1 MPKLLQIYDEDL
13 ATLEQLCPEIAD
25 RLIGQMDNALRIK
38 MRRIQTILSNVRWNY
53 GPPTQVESIPASD
66 EGG

>member
-13 ATLEQLCPEIAD
+13 ATLEQLCPEITD
-25 RLIGQMDNALRIK
+25 RPIGQMDNALRIK
-38 MRRIQTILSNVRWNY
+38 VRRIQTILSNVRWNY
-53 GPPTQVESIPASD
+53 GPPTQVESISASD